1 MSKIKFQV
9 PTHDPHTGELNPHY
23 KEIIG
28 KKNPLELTQKDKIH
42 LKAWASIPDRT
53 ENKDLDKMPNQKWHQ
68 IISFIKSGIR
78 IVGYIIIPFDLVIAA
93 SVLVFSEII
102 GIVEELV

>member
-9 PTHDPHTGELNPHY
+9 PTHDPHTGELNPY
-23 KEIIG
+23 YEEITG
-28 KKNPLELTQKDKIH
+28 KKNPLENGYSYTEVSKD
-42 LKAWASIPDRT
+42 
-53 ENKDLDKMPNQKWHQ
+53 KDLDKMPNQKWHQ

-78 IVGYIIIPFDLVIAA
+78 IVGYILIPLDLVIAA
-93 SVLVFSEII
+93 SVLVVSEII

>member
-1 MSKIKFQV
+1 MDKKVKIIKM
-9 PTHDPHTGELNPHY
+9 
-23 KEIIG
+23 KEPPN
-28 KKNPLELTQKDKIH
+28 KNIE
-42 LKAWASIPDRT
+42 
-53 ENKDLDKMPNQKWHQ
+53 KMPDQKWHQ

-78 IVGYIIIPFDLVIAA
+78 IIGYILIPFDLIVAA

>member
-1 MSKIKFQV
+1 
-9 PTHDPHTGELNPHY
+9 
-23 KEIIG
+23 
-28 KKNPLELTQKDKIH
+28 
-42 LKAWASIPDRT
+42 
-53 ENKDLDKMPNQKWHQ
+53 MPNQKWHQ

-78 IVGYIIIPFDLVIAA
+78 IIGYILIPFDLIVAA

>member
-9 PTHDPHTGELNPHY
+9 PTHDPYTGELNPHY
-23 KEIIG
+23 EDITG
-28 KKNPLELTQKDKIH
+28 KKNPLENGY
-42 LKAWASIPDRT
+42 SYT
-53 ENKDLDKMPNQKWHQ
+53 EVSKNKDLDKMPNQKWHQ

-78 IVGYIIIPFDLVIAA
+78 IVGYILIPFDLVIAA